1 MKPILTKEQIA
12 ELYSRED
19 ERGQKLLCSIFG
31 QDAFV
36 KRPIGVWC
44 VFRIADSTELH
55 AIHHTNCRDDYHL
68 IELGVAVV
76 TEDAAFIIAPHNTV
90 AVPWSPINAGR
101 CYVELITD
109 KESLDAAQA
118 TDCIVGK
125 YSGVLHVDSN
135 GKTQYNFIGAP
146 AADFC
151 RKYSRDNIVA
161 GKWHLPTVAQLKI
174 IADNIA
180 EVNACFRAMRLPSM
194 SIGWY
199 WSSIA
204 YNNDNRFAW
213 VVYIGN
219 GDVYYGRKD
228 HCSYLR
234 AVHPF
239 DISAVCFTHPS
250 SAE

>member
-1 MKPILTKEQIA
+1 MEPILTKEQIA

-31 QDAFV
+31 QEAFE

-44 VFRIADSTELH
+44 VFIIADSTELH

-118 TDCIVGK
+118 TDRIVEK
-125 YSGVLHVDSN
+125 YSGALHADS
-135 GKTQYNFIGAP
+135 GGSQYNFLGAP

-151 RKYSRDNIVA
+151 RKYSHDNI
-161 GKWHLPTVAQLKI
+161 GTGEWHLPTVAQLKI
-174 IADNIA
+174 IADTIA
-180 EVNACFRAMRLPSM
+180 EVNACFLTMGLPPM

-199 WSSIA
+199 WSSISWE
-204 YNNDNRFAW
+204 DDFRFAW
-213 VVYIGN
+213 VVYVCN
-219 GDVYYGRKD
+219 GDAYYSRKD
-228 HCSYLR
+228 HCSCLR

-239 DISAVCFTHPS
+239 DISDVCFTHPS

>member
-1 MKPILTKEQIA
+1 MKPILTKEQIV

-19 ERGQKLLCSIFG
+19 ERGQKLLRSIFG

-44 VFRIADSTELH
+44 IFRLVGSSRLCG
-55 AIHHTNCRDDYHL
+55 IHHSDWRHSDYL
-68 IELGVAVV
+68 IKLGVAVV

-90 AVPWSPINAGR
+90 VASWSPIDAGR

-109 KESLDAAQA
+109 KESLDAKLS
-118 TDCIVGK
+118 TDRIIEK
-125 YSGVLHVDSN
+125 YSDAFYVDP
-135 GKTQYNFIGAP
+135 GGETQYNFIGAP

-151 RKYSRDNIVA
+151 RKYSHDNIGT
-161 GKWHLPTVAQLKI
+161 GKWHLPTIAQLKI

-180 EVNACFRAMRLPSM
+180 EVNTCFLAMRLPPM
-194 SIGWY
+194 ETGWH

-204 YNNDNRFAW
+204 CKDDNKYAWNMCINDGHTSRCHNANKGL
-213 VVYIGN
+213 V
-219 GDVYYGRKD
+219 
-228 HCSYLR
+228 R